1 MPSTVWDFRKF
12 HWPFKCAVF
21 RVKTQALQYYM
32 HDGPTAFRFELAG
45 HLNREG
51 ACRLDQDWRTASS
64 ALGERRLIVDMTFV
78 TGVDEQARA
87 LLSRWHRDGARL
99 IANSAASRALAESI
113 LGEVIPEP
121 PANTLFAATSGQ
133 TWLPFPSSFLW
144 RAAILLVL
152 ATVVFPA
159 KALPAG
165 WPTVVEAQVG
175 HLVVRIKPCF
185 QEERLVQGPH
195 RKRIVAGCGRSLST
209 R

>member
-1 MPSTVWDFRKF
+1 MSFIQAECQAPSGTLGNSAGLSRALCFVKL
-12 HWPFKCAVF
+12 
-21 RVKTQALQYYM
+21 VKTQALQYYM

-45 HLNREG
+45 HLNRES

-87 LLSRWHRDGARL
+87 LLSRWHQDGARV
-99 IANSAASRALAESI
+99 IANSAASRVLAESI

-121 PANTLFAATSGQ
+121 PANTLFAATSDQ

-159 KALPAG
+159 EALAG
-165 WPTVVEAQVG
+165 GLSPKLSSPGMILSAIRHRVESD
-175 HLVVRIKPCF
+175 RPPRRMIRF
-185 QEERLVQGPH
+185 
-195 RKRIVAGCGRSLST
+195 GRGS
-209 R
+209 